1 MLLGTALFFVYG
13 CTEEE
18 VQPPVE
24 GMVTDKNG
32 PISLE
37 LTKFTATTATFSGAV
52 NLDLYAQYDEVGII
66 YSLSET
72 LEIKP
77 LVTTVVPITNIDK
90 NNRYEKQMEDLLYDT
105 KYYYSSYICMNGIYK
120 YGEVQSFTTDDVKI
134 TVSEP
139 EVTST
144 TAMFKGKVELDEED
158 MESLSFGVAWSK
170 EKDFEKGVVEEM
182 SEINEDG
189 TFAVTVSGLKMETE
203 YYYAT
208 CVGQI
213 DSEYGEVKAF
223 STASASMTVSATQIT
238 QTSVTFEGQA
248 ELSPEDDSIEYGI
261 LYSKGDTLEIGVKGC
276 VRKKLTEVFDAEG
289 KYSLK
294 VEGLVN
300 DTKYNY
306 CWYARQGDECKYGTA
321 QEFATAS
328 VTINLSVDPIT
339 QTTATFKGSYE
350 EPDGEGFEVG
360 LIYSASSADLT
371 TDSEAAKVIKL
382 EDSAFSHKVDGLKY
396 NTEYYY
402 CTYICQ
408 DGDYK
413 YGTAQSFKTQDVTVE
428 LSVNNITQ
436 TTATFTGKTVITESS
451 AIEVGI
457 LYSTQSSLSMS
468 SSSTKKKTLS
478 NGDFSITA
486 EGLKNNTR
494 YYYKYYIKQGDGYA
508 YGETRDFT
516 TTSISA
522 TLSKP
527 VVTQTTATFS
537 GNVNFDKTVP
547 IEFGILYSTNNTLV
561 VNASGVKKVKA
572 TPEDNGDFSCK
583 ATGLDHSTTY
593 YYCYYACQDNS
604 YTYGVVSEVTTESVN
619 VSLSADSITQT
630 TVTFNGNAELTESGV
645 IEVGVIYSTDSELKA
660 GVYNVIK
667 RKLYPDYS
675 GNMSL
680 KVDGLHHNK
689 DYYFCYYIYQNG
701 TYTYGTTQ
709 TFKTSDVSMTLSV
722 DYVTQTTATFNG
734 NVELTEDDLIEVG
747 VLYSAG
753 SDLTIGANGVIKQVL
768 TPDSS
773 GNVSLKAE
781 GLLFDTSYTYC
792 YYVCQNGTY
801 TYGPTQTFK
810 TSDVSMTL
818 SVDYVTQTTATFNG
832 NVELTEDGLIEVGV
846 LYSTGNDLTIGA
858 SGVIKQVLTP
868 DSSDK
873 VSFKA
878 EGLQYGTAYNYCY
891 YVYQSGKY
899 AYGSTQT
906 FTTSSPNMTLLV
918 DSVTHTTATFSGNVE
933 LTEDGLIEVGVL
945 YSAGSDLT
953 IGANGVIKQVLTPD
967 SSGNISL
974 KAEGLQYGTAYNY
987 CYYVYQSGKYA
998 YGSTQTFTTSSPR
1011 MTLLVDSVTHT
1022 TATFSG
1028 NVELTE
1034 DGLIEVG
1041 IIYSLG
1047 NDLTVEASG
1056 IAKQILTPDSSGNVS
1071 LKAESLQFASTYNYC
1086 YYICQNDKYKY
1097 GPTTTFTTLD
1107 LIATDLSANGTANCY
1122 IVSQSGLYKIKTVK
1136 GNSNKSVGNV
1146 ASAAV
1151 LWKTFGRTTA
1161 PNGGELISYVICS
1174 QSGYVGLEIPSDFKE
1189 GNAVIAVYDP
1199 NGTILWSWHIWLTD
1213 QPQEHIYKNDAGIMM
1228 DRNLGAL
1235 DPKESGVFG
1244 PTPIGLYYQWGRK
1257 DPFLGTTLTIEWNT
1271 MASTLD
1277 WPYSVSSDALHGNIE
1292 YTISHPTSHIRGN
1305 TYNHD
1310 WYYTGDVTTDNTRWT
1325 TSEREKSIYDPCP
1338 VGWRVPDGGENG
1350 IWNVAECE
1358 NSAQYVGRGV
1368 YFDTQTPSET
1378 WYPNSGFANIS
1389 GNFYGLASGGGTS
1402 YYWSAS
1408 PCDSEENLVY
1418 CLYMSGRS
1426 EHSNL
1431 GYSCHVDPC
1440 AKLERGSKCVVRC
1453 QKE

>member
-24 GMVTDKNG
+24 GTVTDKNG
-32 PISLE
+32 PITLE
-37 LTKFTATTATFSGAV
+37 LTKLTATTATFSGAV

-66 YSLSET
+66 YSLSEI

-144 TAMFKGKVELDEED
+144 TATFKGKVELDEED
-158 MESLSFGVAWSK
+158 METLSFGVAWSK

-189 TFAVTVSGLKMETE
+189 TFAVTVSGLKMDTE

-208 CVGQI
+208 CIGQR

-261 LYSKGDTLEIGVKGC
+261 LYSTGDELEIGAEGC
-276 VRKKLTEVFDAEG
+276 IRKKLTDIFDADG

-306 CWYARQGDECKYGTA
+306 CWYARQGDECKYGIA

-350 EPDGEGFEVG
+350 EPDGEGFEIG
-360 LIYSASSADLT
+360 LIYSTSPADLA

-382 EDSAFSHKVDGLKY
+382 EDCTFSHKVYGLKY

-428 LSVNNITQ
+428 LSVNDITQ

-468 SSSTKKKTLS
+468 SYSTTKKRLS

-494 YYYKYYIKQGDGYA
+494 YYYKYYIKQGDGYS

-537 GNVNFDKTVP
+537 GNVNFDKTAP

-561 VNASGVKKVKA
+561 VNTSGVKKVKA
-572 TPEDNGDFSCK
+572 APEDNGDFSCK

-593 YYCYYACQDNS
+593 YYCYYACQDGT
-604 YTYGVVSEVTTESVN
+604 YTYGAVSEVTTESVN
-619 VSLSADSITQT
+619 ISLSADSITQT
-630 TVTFNGNAELTESGV
+630 TVTFNGNAELTESDV
-645 IEVGVIYSTDSELKA
+645 IKVKVMYSTDSELKVEA
-660 GVYNVIK
+660 NNVIIWE
-667 RKLYPDYS
+667 LYPDSS

-680 KVDGLHHNK
+680 KVAGLHHNT
-689 DYYFCYYIYQNG
+689 DYFFRYYTYHKG
-701 TYTYGTTQ
+701 TYTYTYGETQ

-722 DYVTQTTATFNG
+722 DSVTQTTATFGG
-734 NVELTEDDLIEVG
+734 NVELTEDGQIEVGVLYSKGNDLTMGASGVINQVLTPDSSGNVSFKAEKLQYCTDYNYCYYICQNGAYTYGPTQTFKTSDVSMTLSVDSVTQTTATFSGNVELTEDGLIEVG
-747 VLYSAG
+747 VLYSTG
-753 SDLTIGANGVIKQVL
+753 NDLTIGASGVIKQVL

-818 SVDYVTQTTATFNG
+818 SVDSVTQTTATFGG
-832 NVELTEDGLIEVGV
+832 NVELTEEGLIEVGV
-846 LYSTGNDLTIGA
+846 LYSMGNDLTIGA
-858 SGVIKQVLTP
+858 SGVIKQVLIP
-868 DSSDK
+868 DSSGN

-906 FTTSSPNMTLLV
+906 FTTSSPSMTLLV
-918 DSVTHTTATFSGNVE
+918 DSVTQTTATFSGNVE

-945 YSAGSDLT
+945 YSTGSDLT
-953 IGANGVIKQVLTPD
+953 IGTRGVIRKVLTPD
-967 SSGNISL
+967 SSGKVSF
-974 KAEGLQYGTAYNY
+974 KAEKLQYCTDYNY
-987 CYYVYQSGKYA
+987 CYYICQNGA
-998 YGSTQTFTTSSPR
+998 YTYGTTQTFKTSDVS
-1011 MTLLVDSVTHT
+1011 MTLSVDSVTQS

-1034 DGLIEVG
+1034 DGLIEIGVL
-1041 IIYSLG
+1041 YSTG
-1047 NDLTVEASG
+1047 TDLTVG
-1056 IAKQILTPDSSGNVS
+1056 TRGVIRKVLTPDSSGKVS
-1071 LKAESLQFASTYNYC
+1071 FEAKYLSYFNTPYYYC
-1086 YYICQNDKYKY
+1086 YYVYQNGVYKY
-1097 GPTTTFTTLD
+1097 GEKQLFTTLD
-1107 LIATDLSANGTANCY
+1107 IVANDLSADGMANCY
-1122 IVSQSGLYKIKTVK
+1122 IVSEYGTYKIKTVK
-1136 GNSNKSVGNV
+1136 GNSNDSVGDI
-1146 ASAAV
+1146 AYADV
-1151 LWKTFGRTTA
+1151 LWESFGTDVTPNSGDLITEVECSKT
-1161 PNGGELISYVICS
+1161 
-1174 QSGYVGLEIPSDFKE
+1174 GYIAFKVPLNFKK
-1189 GNAVIAVYDP
+1189 GNALIAVKDMK
-1199 NGTILWSWHIWLTD
+1199 GKILWSWHIWLTD
-1213 QPQEHIYKNDAGIMM
+1213 QPQEHVYPNDAGTMM
-1228 DRNLGAL
+1228 DRNLVAT
-1235 DPKESGVFG
+1235 S
-1244 PTPIGLYYQWGRK
+1244 
-1257 DPFLGTTLTIEWNT
+1257 
-1271 MASTLD
+1271 
-1277 WPYSVSSDALHGNIE
+1277 SSDGLNI
-1292 YTISHPTSHIRGN
+1292 I
-1305 TYNHD
+1305 
-1310 WYYTGDVTTDNTRWT
+1310 
-1325 TSEREKSIYDPCP
+1325 
-1338 VGWRVPDGGENG
+1338 
-1350 IWNVAECE
+1350 
-1358 NSAQYVGRGV
+1358 
-1368 YFDTQTPSET
+1368 
-1378 WYPNSGFANIS
+1378 
-1389 GNFYGLASGGGTS
+1389 
-1402 YYWSAS
+1402 
-1408 PCDSEENLVY
+1408 
-1418 CLYMSGRS
+1418 
-1426 EHSNL
+1426 
-1431 GYSCHVDPC
+1431 
-1440 AKLERGSKCVVRC
+1440 
-1453 QKE
+1453 

>member
-24 GMVTDKNG
+24 GTITDKNG
-32 PISLE
+32 PITLE
-37 LTKFTATTATFSGAV
+37 LTKLTATRATFSGAV
-52 NLDLYAQYDEVGII
+52 NLDLYTQYDEVGII

-170 EKDFEKGVVEEM
+170 EKDFEKGVIEEM

-189 TFAVTVSGLKMETE
+189 TFAVTVSGLKMDTE

-238 QTSVTFEGQA
+238 QTSVTYEGQA

-261 LYSKGDTLEIGVKGC
+261 LYSTGDELEIGAEGC
-276 VRKKLTEVFDAEG
+276 IRKKLTDIFDADG

-306 CWYARQGDECKYGTA
+306 YWYARQGDECKYGTA
-321 QEFATAS
+321 QEFTTAS

-350 EPDGEGFEVG
+350 EPDGEGFEIG
-360 LIYSASSADLT
+360 LIYSTSPADLT
-371 TDSEAAKVIKL
+371 ADSEAAKVIKL
-382 EDSAFSHKVDGLKY
+382 ENSAFSHKVDGLKY

-436 TTATFTGKTVITESS
+436 TTAAFTGKTVITESS

-468 SSSTKKKTLS
+468 SSSTKKKTLN
-478 NGDFSITA
+478 NGDFSIKA
-486 EGLKNNTR
+486 EGLQNNTR

-537 GNVNFDKTVP
+537 GNVNLDKTAP

-561 VNASGVKKVKA
+561 VNTSGVKKVKA

-593 YYCYYACQDNS
+593 YYCYYACQDGS

-619 VSLSADSITQT
+619 ISLSADSITQT

-645 IEVGVIYSTDSELKA
+645 IEIRVIYSTDSELKA
-660 GVYNVIK
+660 GAYNVIN
-667 RKLYPDYS
+667 RKLYPDSS
-675 GNMSL
+675 GNMSI
-680 KVDGLHHNK
+680 KVDGLHHNT
-689 DYYFCYYIYQNG
+689 DYFFCYCTYHKG
-701 TYTYGTTQ
+701 TYTYTYGETQ

-722 DYVTQTTATFNG
+722 DSVTQTTATFSG
-734 NVELTEDDLIEVG
+734 NVELTEDGQIEVG
-747 VLYSAG
+747 VLYSKG
-753 SDLTIGANGVIKQVL
+753 NDLTMGASGVINQVL

-773 GNVSLKAE
+773 GNVSFKAE
-781 GLLFDTSYTYC
+781 GLQFGTSYNYC
-792 YYVCQNGTY
+792 YYVCQDGKY
-801 TYGPTQTFK
+801 IYGSMRNFT
-810 TSDVSMTL
+810 TSLIAATL
-818 SVDYVTQTTATFNG
+818 SEPVVTQTTATFSGNANLAETSEIEFGILYSTSDNLTATASGVNRLTVTSLDNGEFSCKTEGLQHSTKYYYCYYACQNGSYTYGSVSELTTSSVTMNLSAESITQTTVTFYG

-846 LYSTGNDLTIGA
+846 LYSTGNNLSVDA
-858 SGVIKQVLTP
+858 SGVIRKVLTP
-868 DSSDK
+868 DLSGN
-873 VSFKA
+873 VSGKA
-878 EGLQYGTAYNYCY
+878 EGLQYNTTYNYCY
-891 YVYQSGKY
+891 YICQNGSYT
-899 AYGSTQT
+899 YGETQT
-906 FTTSSPNMTLLV
+906 FKTSDVSMTLSV
-918 DSVTHTTATFSGNVE
+918 DSITQTTATFSGNVE
-933 LTEDGLIEVGVL
+933 LTEDGQIEVGVL
-945 YSAGSDLT
+945 YSAGNDLT
-953 IGANGVIKQVLTPD
+953 IGASGVI
-967 SSGNISL
+967 
-974 KAEGLQYGTAYNY
+974 
-987 CYYVYQSGKYA
+987 
-998 YGSTQTFTTSSPR
+998 
-1011 MTLLVDSVTHT
+1011 
-1022 TATFSG
+1022 
-1028 NVELTE
+1028 
-1034 DGLIEVG
+1034 
-1041 IIYSLG
+1041 
-1047 NDLTVEASG
+1047 
-1056 IAKQILTPDSSGNVS
+1056 KQILTPDSSGNVS
-1071 LKAESLQFASTYNYC
+1071 GKAEGLQFNIPYNYC
-1086 YYICQNDKYKY
+1086 YYICQNGKYTY
-1097 GPTTTFTTLD
+1097 GESMSFATLD
-1107 LIATDLSANGTANCY
+1107 IAQDLSVNGTANCY
-1122 IVSQSGLYKIKTVK
+1122 IVSELGTYKIKAVK
-1136 GNSNKSVGNV
+1136 GNSNESVGDI
-1146 ASAAV
+1146 ASAEV
-1151 LWKTFGRTTA
+1151 LWESFGTDITPNVGDLVTWASCSKT
-1161 PNGGELISYVICS
+1161 
-1174 QSGYVGLEIPSDFKE
+1174 GYIGFEVPLEFKE
-1189 GNAVIAVYDP
+1189 GNVVIAAKDK

-1213 QPQEHIYKNDAGIMM
+1213 QLQQHIYNNDAGTMM
-1228 DRNLGAL
+1228 DRNLGATSATKGDVRAL
-1235 DPKESGVFG
+1235 
-1244 PTPIGLYYQWGRK
+1244 GLLYQWGRK
-1257 DPFLGTTLTIEWNT
+1257 DPFLGPSSISELEETKSTI
-1271 MASTLD
+1271 D
-1277 WPYSVSSDALHGNIE
+1277 WPSAVMSDSSNG
-1292 YTISHPTSHIRGN
+1292 TIAYATANPTTFIM
-1305 TYNHD
+1305 YNSDNYD
-1310 WYYTGDVTTDNTRWT
+1310 WYYTGSSSTDNTRWT
-1325 TSEREKSIYDPCP
+1325 ISTDDKAVYDPCP
-1338 VGWRVPDGGENG
+1338 AGWRVPDGGDSGVWKKAGFDATTYDNTNKG
-1350 IWNVAECE
+1350 I
-1358 NSAQYVGRGV
+1358 S
-1368 YFDTQTPSET
+1368 FSISSPST
-1378 WYPNSGFANIS
+1378 AWYPAVGYRGI
-1389 GNFYGLASGGGTS
+1389 GGG
-1402 YYWSAS
+1402 
-1408 PCDSEENLVY
+1408 
-1418 CLYMSGRS
+1418 
-1426 EHSNL
+1426 
-1431 GYSCHVDPC
+1431 
-1440 AKLERGSKCVVRC
+1440 
-1453 QKE
+1453 

>member
-1 MLLGTALFFVYG
+1 MKTTKHLWSIVCYALLLILFS

-24 GMVTDKNG
+24 GTVTDKNG
-32 PISLE
+32 PITLE
-37 LTKFTATTATFSGAV
+37 LTKLTATTATFSGAV

-144 TAMFKGKVELDEED
+144 TAIFKGKVELDEED

-170 EKDFEKGVVEEM
+170 EKDFEKGVVEVM

-189 TFAVTVSGLKMETE
+189 TFSVTVSGLKMDTE

-248 ELSPEDDSIEYGI
+248 ELSPADDSIEYGI
-261 LYSKGDTLEIGVKGC
+261 LYSIGDELEIGAEGC
-276 VRKKLTEVFDAEG
+276 IRKKLTDIFDADG

-321 QEFATAS
+321 QEFTTAS
-328 VTINLSVDPIT
+328 VTINLSVAPIT
-339 QTTATFKGSYE
+339 QTTAIFKGSYE
-350 EPDGEGFEVG
+350 EPDGEGFEIG

-402 CTYICQ
+402 CIYICQ

-413 YGTAQSFKTQDVTVE
+413 YGAAQSFKTQDVTVE
-428 LSVNNITQ
+428 LSVNDITQ

-468 SSSTKKKTLS
+468 SSSTKKKTLN
-478 NGDFSITA
+478 NGDFSIKA
-486 EGLKNNTR
+486 EGLQNNTR

-537 GNVNFDKTVP
+537 GNVNFDKTAP

-561 VNASGVKKVKA
+561 VNTSGVKKMKA

-593 YYCYYACQDNS
+593 YYCYYACQDGS

-619 VSLSADSITQT
+619 ISLSADSITQT

-645 IEVGVIYSTDSELKA
+645 IEVRVLYSTDSELNA
-660 GVYNVIK
+660 GAYNVII
-667 RKLYPDYS
+667 RKLYPDSS
-675 GNMSL
+675 GNMSI
-680 KVDGLHHNK
+680 KIDGLHHNT
-689 DYYFCYYIYQNG
+689 DYFFCYCTYHKG
-701 TYTYGTTQ
+701 TYTYTYGETQ

-722 DYVTQTTATFNG
+722 DSVTQTTATFNG
-734 NVELTEDDLIEVG
+734 NVGLTEDGQIEVG
-747 VLYSAG
+747 VLYSTG
-753 SDLTIGANGVIKQVL
+753 NDLTMGASGVIKQVL
-768 TPDSS
+768 TPDFS
-773 GNVSLKAE
+773 GNVSFKAE
-781 GLLFDTSYTYC
+781 ELQYCTDYYYC
-792 YYVCQNGTY
+792 YYICQNGTY
-801 TYGPTQTFK
+801 TYGTAQTFK
-810 TSDVSMTL
+810 TSDVLMTL
-818 SVDYVTQTTATFNG
+818 SVDSITQTTATFNG

-846 LYSTGNDLTIGA
+846 LYSTGNDLTIGT
-858 SGVIKQVLTP
+858 SGVIKQILTP
-868 DSSDK
+868 DSSDNI
-873 VSFKA
+873 SGKA
-878 EGLQYGTAYNYCY
+878 EGLQYGTTYNYCY

-899 AYGSTQT
+899 AYGETQT
-906 FTTSSPNMTLLV
+906 FTTSSPSMTLSV
-918 DSVTHTTATFSGNVE
+918 DSITQTTATFSGNVELTEDCQIEVGVLYSTGNDLTIGARGVIKQVLTPDSSGNVSFKTEGLQHNTTYNYCYYVYQNGMYMCGDSQSFVTGAVHVNLSVNNLGKYSGNVE
-933 LTEDGLIEVGVL
+933 LTEDGLIEVGVI
-945 YSAGSDLT
+945 YSTNNNLSVDT
-953 IGANGVIKQVLTPD
+953 EGVSKHILLPD
-967 SSGNISL
+967 MTGRISFS
-974 KAEGLQYGTAYNY
+974 AVGLSLSTKYYY
-987 CYYVYQSGKYA
+987 CYYVCQNG
-998 YGSTQTFTTSSPR
+998 
-1011 MTLLVDSVTHT
+1011 
-1022 TATFSG
+1022 
-1028 NVELTE
+1028 
-1034 DGLIEVG
+1034 
-1041 IIYSLG
+1041 IYS
-1047 NDLTVEASG
+1047 
-1056 IAKQILTPDSSGNVS
+1056 
-1071 LKAESLQFASTYNYC
+1071 
-1086 YYICQNDKYKY
+1086 Y
-1097 GPTTTFTTLD
+1097 GGHGDFTTLGSD
-1107 LIATDLSANGTANCY
+1107 DVDTNLSSQESANCY

-1136 GNSNKSVGNV
+1136 GNRSTSVGEITSSV
-1146 ASAAV
+1146 V
-1151 LWKTFGRTTA
+1151 LWESFGTTVP
-1161 PNGGELISYVICS
+1161 PNIGELVSTVLCS
-1174 QSGYVGLEIPSDFKE
+1174 KDYIVFDIPTYFRE
-1189 GNAVIAVYDP
+1189 GNAVIAAKDKD
-1199 NGTILWSWHIWLTD
+1199 NNILWSWHIWLTD
-1213 QPQEHIYKNDAGIMM
+1213 MPKEQTYYNNAGTMM
-1228 DRNLGAL
+1228 DRNLGAT
-1235 DPKESGVFG
+1235 SA
-1244 PTPIGLYYQWGRK
+1244 TPGDIGSIGLLYQWGRK
-1257 DPFLGTTLTIEWNT
+1257 DPFLGSSSFTESIQAESTITWPSSVESTNSTGTIE
-1271 MASTLD
+1271 
-1277 WPYSVSSDALHGNIE
+1277 YSISNPTTFIKGSINSSN
-1292 YTISHPTSHIRGN
+1292 
-1305 TYNHD
+1305 D
-1310 WYYTGDVTTDNTRWT
+1310 WYYFRYNKTRWDY
-1325 TSEREKSIYDPCP
+1325 EKTMYDPCP
-1338 VGWRVPDGGENG
+1338 KGWKIPQGGSEGVWATACGSSSHDYQFDEN
-1350 IWNVAECE
+1350 N
-1358 NSAQYVGRGV
+1358 RGV
-1368 YFDTQTPSET
+1368 NFGGVFGEDPMI
-1378 WYPNSGFANIS
+1378 WYPTSGSLYYKGEIINA
-1389 GNFYGLASGGGTS
+1389 GGVGE
-1402 YYWSAS
+1402 YWSFS
-1408 PCDSEENLVY
+1408 SSDSSSFDGNGAYCFVVNLKGIVATSHDIQRVFG
-1418 CLYMSGRS
+1418 CS
-1426 EHSNL
+1426 
-1431 GYSCHVDPC
+1431 
-1440 AKLERGSKCVVRC
+1440 VRC
-1453 QKE
+1453 VKE

>member
-24 GMVTDKNG
+24 GTVTDKNG

-37 LTKFTATTATFSGAV
+37 LTKLTATTATFSGAV
-52 NLDLYAQYDEVGII
+52 NLDLYAQYEEVGII
-66 YSLSET
+66 YSLSEN

-77 LVTTVVPITNIDK
+77 LVTTVVPITTIDK

-537 GNVNFDKTVP
+537 GNVNFDKTAP

-734 NVELTEDDLIEVG
+734 NVELTED
-747 VLYSAG
+747 
-753 SDLTIGANGVIKQVL
+753 
-768 TPDSS
+768 
-773 GNVSLKAE
+773 
-781 GLLFDTSYTYC
+781 
-792 YYVCQNGTY
+792 
-801 TYGPTQTFK
+801 
-810 TSDVSMTL
+810 
-818 SVDYVTQTTATFNG
+818 
-832 NVELTEDGLIEVGV
+832 GLIEVGV

-873 VSFKA
+873 VSF
-878 EGLQYGTAYNYCY
+878 
-891 YVYQSGKY
+891 
-899 AYGSTQT
+899 
-906 FTTSSPNMTLLV
+906 
-918 DSVTHTTATFSGNVE
+918 
-933 LTEDGLIEVGVL
+933 
-945 YSAGSDLT
+945 
-953 IGANGVIKQVLTPD
+953 
-967 SSGNISL
+967 

-1161 PNGGELISYVICS
+1161 PNGGELISYVI
-1174 QSGYVGLEIPSDFKE
+1174 
-1189 GNAVIAVYDP
+1189 
-1199 NGTILWSWHIWLTD
+1199 W
-1213 QPQEHIYKNDAGIMM
+1213 
-1228 DRNLGAL
+1228 
-1235 DPKESGVFG
+1235 
-1244 PTPIGLYYQWGRK
+1244 
-1257 DPFLGTTLTIEWNT
+1257 
-1271 MASTLD
+1271 
-1277 WPYSVSSDALHGNIE
+1277 
-1292 YTISHPTSHIRGN
+1292 
-1305 TYNHD
+1305 
-1310 WYYTGDVTTDNTRWT
+1310 
-1325 TSEREKSIYDPCP
+1325 
-1338 VGWRVPDGGENG
+1338 
-1350 IWNVAECE
+1350 
-1358 NSAQYVGRGV
+1358 
-1368 YFDTQTPSET
+1368 
-1378 WYPNSGFANIS
+1378 
-1389 GNFYGLASGGGTS
+1389 
-1402 YYWSAS
+1402 
-1408 PCDSEENLVY
+1408 
-1418 CLYMSGRS
+1418 
-1426 EHSNL
+1426 
-1431 GYSCHVDPC
+1431 
-1440 AKLERGSKCVVRC
+1440 
-1453 QKE
+1453 